1 MLVLVLLAQVA
12 AATPAPTPAAAL
24 GSASAS
30 ASVSAKPKTLAD
42 LARER
47 KLGQKGV
54 EGGTL
59 SVSGAEGG
67 PAVPAAGDVSS
78 GAGAS
83 SGKKAR
89 VKSAEADVQA
99 ARRAVDDAAVK
110 KGMTSEDTAAARKRL
125 DEAKRELSQAREAAT
140 RPER

>member
-1 MLVLVLLAQVA
+1 MFSLLLLAQVA
-12 AATPAPTPAAAL
+12 SATPAPTPAAAL

-54 EGGTL
+54 AGGTL

-67 PAVPAAGDVSS
+67 PAVPAAGAVPSAS
-78 GAGAS
+78 GAS
-83 SGKKAR
+83 SEKRTR
-89 VKSAEADVQA
+89 VKIAEADVQA

-125 DEAKRELSQAREAAT
+125 DDAKRELSQAREAAT

>member
-1 MLVLVLLAQVA
+1 MLTLVLLAQVA

-24 GSASAS
+24 GSAP

-54 EGGTL
+54 AGGTL
-59 SVSGAEGG
+59 SVSGAEGDPAG
-67 PAVPAAGDVSS
+67 PTAGDVPSA
-78 GAGAS
+78 AGAS
-83 SGKKAR
+83 SEKRRR

-125 DEAKRELSQAREAAT
+125 DDAKRELSQAREAAT

>member
-1 MLVLVLLAQVA
+1 MLALFLLAQVA
-12 AATPAPTPAAAL
+12 AATPASTPAAAL
-24 GSASAS
+24 GSAPAA

-54 EGGTL
+54 SGGSL
-59 SVSGAEGG
+59 SVSGAEGD
-67 PAVPAAGDVSS
+67 PAAPAAGVGPSAS
-78 GAGAS
+78 GAS

-110 KGMTSEDTAAARKRL
+110 KGMTSEDTAAARKKL
-125 DEAKRELSQAREAAT
+125 DDAKRELSQAREAAT
-140 RPER
+140 RPDP